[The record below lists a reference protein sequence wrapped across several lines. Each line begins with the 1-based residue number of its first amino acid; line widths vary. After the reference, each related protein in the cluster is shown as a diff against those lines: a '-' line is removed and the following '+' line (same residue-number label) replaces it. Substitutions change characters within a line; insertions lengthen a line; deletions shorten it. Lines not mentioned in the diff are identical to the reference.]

1 MPGQLVEH
9 KTVHRQEIIKLP
21 NSLSLH
27 EAATLPIAGV
37 TAWNALSYPNAK
49 PGDTVLLHGTGGVSI
64 FALQFAKARG
74 ARVII
79 TSSRDEKLAR
89 ACDLGADYGINYA
102 THPDWTDAVRAYTGG
117 QGADVIVETV
127 GGDNLSRSLEAL
139 RHSGH
144 IAVVGFL
151 GGRQSPIDL
160 VALNLKRATL
170 HGLSVGSRQDFDD
183 MLRAIDQN
191 GIRPVIDRVFPF
203 DEAAAAFRYVESA
216 RHLGKVVIE
225 M

>member
-1 MPGQLVEH
+1 M
-9 KTVHRQEIIKLP
+9 
-21 NSLSLH
+21 
-27 EAATLPIAGV
+27 
-37 TAWNALSYPNAK
+37 TAWNALSHPNAK

-64 FALQFAKARG
+64 FALQFAKACG
-74 ARVII
+74 DRVII
-79 TSSRDEKLAR
+79 TSSRDGKLAR
-89 ACDLGADYGINYA
+89 ARDLGADEI
-102 THPDWTDAVRAYTGG
+102 
-117 QGADVIVETV
+117 V

-170 HGLSVGSRQDFDD
+170 HGLSVGSRQDFEDRP
-183 MLRAIDQN
+183 RAIDQN

-203 DEAAAAFRYVESA
+203 DEAAAAFRYIESTQ
-216 RHLGKVVIE
+216 HLGKVVVE
-225 M
+225 L